1 MEVNDDRILLV
12 LRRRGAARMR
22 LTARGH
28 LHVDDETQRLLL
40 QMSPAT
46 TAWMRLS
53 GGDNLRLSRSAA
65 ATLPFLVSSRPD
77 GSYTFL
83 HELIRIP

>member
-1 MEVNDDRILLV
+1 M
-12 LRRRGAARMR
+12 G

-28 LHVDDETQRLLL
+28 LHADDETRRLLL

-46 TAWMRLS
+46 TACMRLP

-65 ATLPFLVSSRPD
+65 ATPPFLVSSRPD
-77 GSYTFL
+77 DSRTFL
-83 HELIRIP
+83 HELSRIP

>member
-1 MEVNDDRILLV
+1 M
-12 LRRRGAARMR
+12 G

-28 LHVDDETQRLLL
+28 LHVDDETRRLLL
-40 QMSPAT
+40 QISPAT
-46 TAWMRLS
+46 TDWMRLP

-77 GSYTFL
+77 GSRTFL
-83 HELIRIP
+83 HELTRIL